1 MTSIFNPK
9 NPDRAGVNVG
19 RLQRRCGLASLQG
32 KNAPWQRASV
42 LIIVLWIAFGL
53 VSIALYFGQ
62 SMLFNL
68 QAADNYEA
76 GVEADQAIEGAAR
89 YINFALTNL
98 YQQVQTD
105 TTNMPGILI
114 APGNIQAYLPSTGQT
129 PYTQTYNGQEVPVGN
144 ARFWLI
150 GRDTGGMSNV
160 ASGLPT
166 FGLVDEASKLNINTA
181 TTNMLEAL
189 PFMTPTVAASI
200 LNWRNSSTNVASGGA
215 ELEYGM
221 LDPPYK
227 CKNAPFE
234 TIDELKLV
242 IGVTTDILY
251 GADLNL
257 NGILD
262 SNENNKNISQTSDN
276 LDNGLYAGILEYVTV
291 YSCEPNVQT
300 NGSARVNIN
309 SSSGASSLQTVLQD
323 ALGSSRAS
331 QIMQQTGLGTGSSA
345 TFGSVLEFYISSGM
359 TADEFA
365 KVADALTTTNASYI
379 AGLINVNTAPA
390 PVLACV
396 PGIGVDNAQTL
407 VTYRQTH
414 SDQLATVAWVAKALE
429 TSAATQAGPYITA
442 KSYQFSADVAAVG
455 HYGRGYRRTLFVFD
469 TSSGMPQIIYR
480 RDLTQRNWAL
490 GNARKSWQ
498 LTRSM

>member
-1 MTSIFNPK
+1 MNTGHSNSILHSVL
-9 NPDRAGVNVG
+9 RGAA
-19 RLQRRCGLASLQG
+19 RRS
-32 KNAPWQRASV
+32 ASV

-68 QAADNYEA
+68 HAADNYEA

-89 YINFALTNL
+89 YVSFVLTNL
-98 YQQVQTD
+98 QLQIQTS

-114 APGNIQAYLPSTGQT
+114 TPGNIQAYLPSTGQT
-129 PYTQTYNGQEVPVGN
+129 PYTQTYEGQEVPVGN

-150 GRDTGGMSNV
+150 GRDTGGTSNV
-160 ASGLPT
+160 NSGIPT

-181 TTNMLEAL
+181 TLEMLETL
-189 PFMTPTVAASI
+189 PFMTPAVAASI
-200 LNWRNSSTNVASGGA
+200 LNWRNSAGNITAGGA

-221 LDPPYK
+221 LNPSYT

-234 TIDELKLV
+234 TIDEMKLV
-242 IGVTTDILY
+242 MGVTTDMLY

-262 SNENNKNISQTSDN
+262 LNENSQNTIQTGAN
-276 LDNGLYAGILEYVTV
+276 LDNGLNAGILEYVTV
-291 YSCEPNVQT
+291 YSREPNVQAD
-300 NGSARVNIN
+300 GSARVNISSI
-309 SSSGASSLQTVLQD
+309 SSSGASSLRTVLQN
-323 ALGSSRAS
+323 ALNAQRAN
-331 QIMQQTGLGTGSSA
+331 QILQQAGIGAGPGA
-345 TFGSVLEFYISSGM
+345 TFGSVLEFYIRSGM

-365 KVADALTTTNASYI
+365 MVADALTTTNGSYI

-414 SDQLATVAWVAKALE
+414 PDQLATVAWVSQALG
-429 TSAATQAGPYITA
+429 TTAAIQAGPYVTA

-469 TSSGMPQIIYR
+469 ISGGVPQIIYR
-480 RDLTQRNWAL
+480 RDMTQRSWAL
-490 GNARKSWQ
+490 GNVRQSWQ
-498 LTRSM
+498 LTRNM